1 MYYLKRG
8 FQITTLHVNGN
19 FAPLQALIQEIP
31 GWDRFNLASA
41 SENVPE
47 I

>member
-8 FQITTLHVNGN
+8 FQITILLVDGK
-19 FAPLQALIQEIP
+19 FAPLQALIQYMP
-31 GWDRFNLASA
+31 GVPIVNLASA
-41 SENVPE
+41 GEYVPE